1 MLHRPLISNASTS
14 VISRDK
20 KLNEKKK
27 WKKQLAYLKNAK
39 KKYCILATMHLVY
52 KQWVQIGMEV
62 SDMKRI
68 FFEKTYYTEITR
80 LKNSGCF

>member
-1 MLHRPLISNASTS
+1 MLHRPLISSASTS
-14 VISRDK
+14 VILELKSWMK
-20 KLNEKKK
+20 KM

-68 FFEKTYYTEITR
+68 FFEKTYYAEITR